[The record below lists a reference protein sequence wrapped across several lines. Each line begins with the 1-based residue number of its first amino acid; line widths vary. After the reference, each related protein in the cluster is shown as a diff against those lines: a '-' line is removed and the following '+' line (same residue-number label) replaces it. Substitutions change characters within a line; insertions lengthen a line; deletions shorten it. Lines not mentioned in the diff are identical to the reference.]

1 MGLLKPH
8 LTPIH
13 QHQATVFMG
22 INGKNLV
29 YLTPY
34 NLLKDEKEQPQ
45 SAIRNSNYAV

>member
-8 LTPIH
+8 HTHTNP
-13 QHQATVFMG
+13 QQDTVFMG
-22 INGKNLV
+22 INSKIFV